1 MLVRVRLVRVDLRA
15 VLLHMLLLLL
25 LLLLAGLRKLLAL
38 VGRHSLGMRR
48 GRRTGLLLL
57 LLLLLLML
65 LMLLLLLLLLLHRWR
80 HLETLRRLLWVSLHV
95 ELR

>member
-15 VLLHMLLLLL
+15 VLLHVLLLLL

-48 GRRTGLLLL
+48 GRRGLLLL

>member
-15 VLLHMLLLLL
+15 VLLHVLLLLL

-48 GRRTGLLLL
+48 GRRTS

-65 LMLLLLLLLLLHRWR
+65 LLLLLLLLLHRWR